1 MSGHICRVCK
11 LRVGGK
17 GRREKNLQIPC
28 IGNFDRIAQYPHFC
42 NRKCW
47 IKYLLLTRMLGRAGY
62 PSKRERGY
70 CTWSQRWE
78 KRKEGETY
86 LRGAARSF
94 TALQSRHSQELET
107 KPIGVVKEAETSDR
121 KDFVCAIWNLQQS
134 TTGVMETTPAQGKGR
149 EGKGSKDGR
158 NVWGRVVAGSYPC
171 LPDGKRPLACTA
183 VKFNGVK
190 SVGQE

>member
-1 MSGHICRVCK
+1 MSGHICRVWK
-11 LRVGGK
+11 LRLAGK

-47 IKYLLLTRMLGRAGY
+47 IKCLLLTWMLGRAGY
-62 PSKRERGY
+62 PTERERGY

-78 KRKEGETY
+78 KRKERETY

-94 TALQSRHSQELET
+94 TALQSRHGQELES
-107 KPIGVVKEAETSDR
+107 KPIRVVKAAETSDR

-134 TTGVMETTPAQGKGR
+134 RTGVMETTPTK
-149 EGKGSKDGR
+149 GKGSGARKERVGPRRGR
-158 NVWGRVVAGSYPC
+158 QLSVSPRWQEIAGMYR
-171 LPDGKRPLACTA
+171 G
-183 VKFNGVK
+183 
-190 SVGQE
+190 